1 MPPRRQTAANAGGSK
16 ATQAATTAS
25 ASDQRKRKAPAPAP
39 DTQQSGAATDSHDSA
54 YPQEEQRKRQKPSAQ
69 RSTTAQQERTTLQ
82 NATTQAEQSE
92 VEDAQID
99 DDGGDGPSERNGLD
113 RSKPPIANV
122 EEAFRDLVEN
132 VANQPL
138 NDLAAAGGFKIRVA
152 TMCSGTDSPIFALE
166 LIKSAYAGIN
176 PTQRL
181 LEIKHAFS
189 VEYIPWKAAFIRRN
203 TDTIVFGDVRDFG
216 SQADTVLTAL
226 GSMEKIP
233 SDIDVLI
240 AGTPCVD
247 FSALNSNK
255 VKDFS
260 SKVGDHLKKLFQGFD
275 KQKPKQQDAHLI
287 AGVKEFMEGECMETL
302 KDQGQSSGAFFAMLS
317 YARLRRPKCIL
328 LENVHSAPWEQMVRV
343 WFPSIDYAAQFV
355 RLDTKNYYIP
365 QTRCRGYLLAVD
377 ARLFHSKKNIAE
389 EIVSNWTTDIKN
401 FQRRASTPIDRWLLP
416 STDPLADLARQDE
429 EARFLDRKRRD
440 NVPWIQSRRR
450 HIRVRRQETLGENR
464 TLTNWTEDGGSRPY
478 DRMDKILMHGQPPR
492 VLDCIEVYY
501 LRGVKNGVYRKAK
514 QDFDPTFCY
523 DILFKTRVIDL
534 SQNVDRNAG
543 NAPFGLIGCVTP
555 DGIPFL
561 TDQGR
566 VLSGFETLQLQG
578 LPIQRINFSTEDQDQ
593 LRDLA
598 GNAITTTVVGT
609 SLVALFT
616 SAYIVGE
623 KNGARLFPS
632 ASRAISKPIAS
643 EETPY
648 TSDSALIDEELDFT
662 QKTANCL
669 HGSSVVFTL
678 VKNFRRYCFCNGVA
692 KYSTRQFRQCKHCGT
707 IRCVWCSGN
716 PPHAFTNIDGPE
728 EPKLPGGAPMEVMSL
743 LPSIIQ
749 HIIDVP
755 NPSKSQTAVSRI
767 LSEVQESL
775 HRATFYYE
783 QLDVTE
789 VITVCYAAGESF
801 ELRATL
807 SEEGIT
813 WYLYLVPSSTLGQK
827 VLTDVLKK
835 GRNDVFFL
843 EQPFA
848 RAVVSPDAQALVPA
862 NDSWEFWTF
871 AYEKISLVAR
881 KESVPNANEQSAD
894 VCLALSLPASK
905 GISDYPQDLQRI
917 LSSILVTYKYTP
929 TCDTAE
935 KSLFRYEDS
944 LYLFKDPTKTGIP
957 SHDRYVIAR
966 NCRLLGAK
974 EHREV
979 LVKFSPRHQFTWLSN
994 DESHEVSATVG
1005 GWWVAAKDVN
1015 FDTTQEEMMLDH
1027 VRHPDGDSDRVH
1039 DQLWIPRTSLIKKD
1053 AADHKAHLL
1062 SRFLFTLP
1070 KHYTPER
1077 LLAMIGDGAS
1087 PRTWSTVS
1095 AANQPSLCRVLA
1107 PFNVKLA
1114 GKLEKI
1120 KFELVDDGRCHDCS
1134 PQKPAVS
1141 WLTQNGQVVAYEP
1154 PNEMKTFE
1162 KSLAQRRPPFEV
1174 QVRVTPEK
1182 VEVRY
1187 LFYPDVLP
1195 HRASTH
1201 LPDVGAAFNIG
1212 TEAIVTKL
1220 RAKVKV
1226 RVVANIKQEYRPF
1239 RESILQLESSASA
1252 RSDYLDPKGTN
1263 LGSLEQPPGF
1273 KGNLSPFQVQSLRD
1287 WLDRE
1292 YRPKAF
1298 KEEETEESLQ
1308 PHLNVRLIGR
1318 AKRNIPWRGGV
1329 VADDVGYGK
1338 TVVSLALMQMQ
1349 EQFDCGPSVAQ
1360 RTAKT
1365 TSCIHLKATLVIAPE
1380 HLVDQWRTEAEK
1392 FRPMH
1397 SNTGDIVT
1405 IRSVTGLANKTS
1417 AVIQAAKLII
1427 VSDKTFTRDYFVRLS
1442 KYAGRGQ
1449 PPESKNSHTAN
1460 RRFQEWY
1467 GDCLAQLN
1475 PHLASFL
1482 AAQSLKGKKRKEAL
1496 ARLARGIE
1504 RQTERFKEAKTKLQ
1518 EQVNDVTQLR
1528 LQWSKK
1534 AKASTA
1540 NDQDEIEL
1548 DFEKML
1554 YDDACLLEYFSFAR
1568 VVYDEF
1574 SYNNYPAALFV
1585 SKARAWS
1592 KWVLSATPPT
1602 RNLATVC
1609 KIADLLGVHI
1619 ARPIQQRMGLPQIT
1633 AGPPLSAQTSAE
1645 QVLSYGKLQSDEYVF
1660 ERHDQGHK
1668 FLKHFASSNP
1678 VDKRYFGSV
1687 DVEEFVVVNRLTIP
1701 ETILYLYAQHVL
1713 QNVNLDAD
1721 MLSADSRV
1729 FLPMIRE
1736 RQGTTGYG
1744 LSSYYLSLA
1753 ASCWSNGNDGQ
1764 LSELASQQNEFLQRA
1779 TSNLRKFFDKAVWL
1793 SHRIVN
1799 FETEKNPRS
1808 YEVVEDL
1815 HAFVEDLCDGRSS
1828 RFEGYDGY
1836 KIVFAAIF
1844 PQFTSGEEVKAKIQ
1858 ELKSSEDKVH
1868 GLNST
1873 GESSERNQEM
1883 IENIAGLHLLR
1894 GSDWVDFYHVHDKE
1908 IKAMDMKEV
1917 GILLKDLGETIPPEL
1932 EEAKQCLKESIRARV
1947 KDSPDGDKPKTCSK
1961 TAEYWSRTKPQLHA
1975 LCESRGIKFTSAEKK
1990 GILVHRLSEDDEG
2003 ILSAE
2008 EYVDGKFVEMR
2019 KQDYPVLG
2027 QKVRKRGGLFTLSH
2041 DELIST
2047 TNGLDSAIHHTIQM
2061 MRQKKIIDTLMNH
2074 EGGLDVSCRTCGAK
2088 SALHLVCECG
2098 HLLCTE
2104 HLQGHIRCG
2113 DSAEKEPHTP
2123 QRSQCPAL
2131 LRNRTVALSKLSG
2144 AKRQLFFD
2152 NEESRSHHGAA
2163 SGSSSSILEDGKG
2176 ISSKSAMIINAINL
2190 TPKDDGVLLF
2200 VQYPEHHDE
2209 LKAALRANRIN
2220 FATNPADVLKN
2231 GSSKKTPQAF
2241 DGAANQGAPAENA
2254 PKAKTSSAATKA
2266 KASGATSSTKAS
2278 GGTSE
2283 SQRLKAQI
2291 SRRHTRAA
2299 SKRVVTDATEGETT
2313 EEESPDGETPDG
2325 ETPDGK
2331 TRDGETPDGEI
2342 PVHTK
2347 CKVLLLMLES
2357 SESAGTNLQCF
2368 ANHVMFASP
2377 LAKDLQESY
2386 DGIMKQARGRCIRY
2400 GQKKAVKVYHFVT
2413 ENTIEVDIL
2422 ELRRKQHILVAPGM
2436 ALGRFEKRSEFEDNS
2451 LTASY
2456 FNQDTSARSQTR
2468 DACGDATMEEASNA
2482 KHAALAQPYEER
2494 VNSHMSPR
2502 DVWKAMNERN
2512 WLTTVGLER

>member
-1 MPPRRQTAANAGGSK
+1 MPPRRQAAASANGSK
-16 ATQAATTAS
+16 ATQTATTAS
-25 ASDQRKRKAPAPAP
+25 ASVQRKRKAPAPAP
-39 DTQQSGAATDSHDSA
+39 EPQESGVAADSHDSA
-54 YPQEEQRKRQKPSAQ
+54 DLQEEQRKRQKPFA
-69 RSTTAQQERTTLQ
+69 RKGLTAQQKHTILQ
-82 NATTQAEQSE
+82 NGTTQAESSE
-92 VEDAQID
+92 AEDAEID
-99 DDGGDGPSERNGLD
+99 DENGDGPSDRNGLD
-113 RSKPPIANV
+113 RSKPPIASV

-138 NDLAAAGGFKIRVA
+138 NDLAAAGGFKVRVA

-166 LIKSAYAGIN
+166 LIKSAYGGIN
-176 PTQRL
+176 PAQHF
-181 LEIKHAFS
+181 LEIRHAFS
-189 VEYIPWKAAFIRRN
+189 VEYVPWKAAFIRRN

-216 SQADTVLTAL
+216 GQADTLLTAL

-247 FSALNSNK
+247 FSSLNSNK
-255 VKDFS
+255 VKDFTT
-260 SKVGDHLKKLFQGFD
+260 KVGDRLKKLFQRFD
-275 KQKPKQQDAHLI
+275 KQKDKAEDAPII
-287 AGVKEFMEGECMETL
+287 AGVKKFMEGECMETL

-343 WFPSIDYAAQFV
+343 WFPSIDYAAHFV

-365 QTRCRGYLLAVD
+365 QTRSRGYLLAVD
-377 ARLFHSKKNIAE
+377 ACLFNSKKNIAE
-389 EIVSNWTTDIKN
+389 DIVNKWATDIKN

-429 EARFLDRKRRD
+429 EASFLDRKRRD

-450 HIRVRRQETLGENR
+450 HIRVRRQEMLGEDR
-464 TLTNWTEDGGSRPY
+464 ALTNWTEDGGSRPY

-492 VLDCIEVYY
+492 VLDAIEVYY
-501 LRGVKNGVYRKAK
+501 LRGVKNGLHRKAK
-514 QDFDPTFCY
+514 QDFDPASRF

-534 SQNVDRNAG
+534 SQNVDRNSG
-543 NAPFGLIGCVTP
+543 GAPFGLIGCVTP

-598 GNAITTTVVGT
+598 GNAITTTVVG
-609 SLVALFT
+609 SALVALFT
-616 SAYIVGE
+616 SAHSVGE
-623 KNGARLFPS
+623 KNNARLFPS
-632 ASRAISKPIAS
+632 ASRAISKPIAP
-643 EETPY
+643 EETSY
-648 TSDSALIDEELDFT
+648 LSDFALDGESGFT
-662 QKTANCL
+662 QKTAKCL
-669 HGSSVVFTL
+669 GDSSVILKL

-728 EPKLPGGAPMEVMSL
+728 EPKLPGGAPVEVMSL
-743 LPSIIQ
+743 LPSIIK

-755 NPSKSQTAVSRI
+755 NPPKSQTAVSGI
-767 LSEVQESL
+767 LTEVQERL
-775 HRATFYYE
+775 YRATFYYE

-789 VITVCYAAGESF
+789 VITVCYASAESF

-807 SEEGIT
+807 FEEGIT
-813 WYLYLVPSSTLGQK
+813 WHLYLIPSSTLGQK

-835 GRNDVFFL
+835 GRNDAFFL

-848 RAVVSPDAQALVPA
+848 RAVVSPGAQVLVPA
-862 NDSWEFWTF
+862 DDSWEFWTF

-881 KESVPNANEQSAD
+881 KESLPDANEQSAD
-894 VCLALSLPASK
+894 VRLALSLPASK
-905 GISDYPQDLQRI
+905 KISDYPQHLQRI

-957 SHDRYVIAR
+957 NHDRYVIAR

-979 LVKFSPRHQFTWLSN
+979 LMKFSPRHQFTWLGN
-994 DESHEVSATVG
+994 DENHEVSATVD
-1005 GWWVAAKDVN
+1005 GWWVATKDAN
-1015 FDTTQEEMMLDH
+1015 FDTTQEEMVLDN
-1027 VRHPDGDSDRVH
+1027 VRHPDGDTDDIH
-1039 DQLWIPRTSLIKKD
+1039 DQLWMSCESLIKKD

-1062 SRFLFTLP
+1062 SHFQFTLP
-1070 KHYTPER
+1070 NHYTPER
-1077 LLAMIGDGAS
+1077 LLALIGDCTS
-1087 PRTWSTVS
+1087 PGTWSTVS
-1095 AANQPSLCRVLA
+1095 AANQPSLYRVLA

-1114 GKLEKI
+1114 GKLKRI
-1120 KFELVDDGRCHDCS
+1120 KFELVDNGRCHDCS
-1134 PQKPAVS
+1134 PKKPAVS

-1162 KSLAQRRPPFEV
+1162 KSLAQRRNPFEV
-1174 QVRVTPEK
+1174 QAQITPEN
-1182 VEVRY
+1182 VQVRY
-1187 LFYPDVLP
+1187 LFYPDVLA
-1195 HRASTH
+1195 HRASTY
-1201 LPDVGAAFNIG
+1201 LPVVGAAFNID
-1212 TEAIVTKL
+1212 TNAVAVNL

-1226 RVVANIKQEYRPF
+1226 RVVANIKQEYKPF
-1239 RESILQLESSASA
+1239 RKSILQLESSELAG
-1252 RSDYLDPKGTN
+1252 SDYLDPKGTN

-1292 YRPKAF
+1292 YKPKAF
-1298 KEEETEESLQ
+1298 KEKETEESLQ
-1308 PHLNVRLIGR
+1308 PHLNVRLVGR

-1365 TSCIHLKATLVIAPE
+1365 ASCIHLKATLVIAPD
-1380 HLVDQWRTEAEK
+1380 HLVNQWKTEAQK

-1397 SNTGDIVT
+1397 SDTGDIVT
-1405 IRSVTGLANKTS
+1405 IRNVTGLANKTS
-1417 AVIQAAKLII
+1417 AEIQAAKLII
-1427 VSDKTFTRDYFVRLS
+1427 VGDKTFTRDYFVRLS

-1467 GDCLAQLN
+1467 EDCLGQLN
-1475 PHLASFL
+1475 PHLARFL
-1482 AAQSLKGKKRKEAL
+1482 AAQSQRGKKREEAL
-1496 ARLARGIE
+1496 TRLARGIE
-1504 RQTERFKEAKTKLQ
+1504 RQTELFKETKRKLQ
-1518 EQVNDVTQLR
+1518 AQLDDVTQLR

-1534 AKASTA
+1534 TKAATA
-1540 NDQDEIEL
+1540 NDQDKINL
-1548 DFEKML
+1548 NSKSML

-1574 SYNNYPAALFV
+1574 SYDNYPAALFV

-1609 KIADLLGVHI
+1609 KIANLLGVHI
-1619 ARPIQQRMGLPQIT
+1619 ARPIEQRMGLPQIT
-1633 AGPPLSAQTSAE
+1633 TGPPLSAQTSAE
-1645 QVLSYGKLQSDEYVF
+1645 QILSYGKLQSDEYVL
-1660 ERHDQGHK
+1660 ERHDQCHK

-1678 VDKRYFGSV
+1678 VDNRYFGSV
-1687 DVEEFVVVNRLTIP
+1687 DVEEFVVVNGLTIP

-1729 FLPMIRE
+1729 FLPAIRE
-1736 RQGTTGYG
+1736 RQGMTGNG

-1753 ASCWSNGNDGQ
+1753 ASCWSKGNNGD

-1793 SHRIVN
+1793 SRRIVN
-1799 FETEKNPRS
+1799 FGTEKNPRS
-1808 YEVVEDL
+1808 NEVVEDFY
-1815 HAFVEDLCDGRSS
+1815 AFVEDLCDRRSS

-1836 KIVFAAIF
+1836 ETVFAAIF
-1844 PQFTSGEEVKAKIQ
+1844 PEFRSIEEVKAKIQ
-1858 ELKSSEDKVH
+1858 ELISSKAKVQELNSSGKSSEQ
-1868 GLNST
+1868 
-1873 GESSERNQEM
+1873 NQE
-1883 IENIAGLHLLR
+1883 IVENIAGLHLLK
-1894 GSDWVDFYHVHDKE
+1894 GSDWVDFYLLDDEKIE
-1908 IKAMDMKEV
+1908 TMGIEEV
-1917 GILLKDLGETIPPEL
+1917 GMLLEDLDETVPSEL
-1932 EEAKQCLKESIRARV
+1932 EEAKQCLKESIRVRKENPA
-1947 KDSPDGDKPKTCSK
+1947 DGDKPKPPSK
-1961 TAEYWSRTKPQLHA
+1961 MAEYLSMTKPRLIA
-1975 LCESRGIKFTSAEKK
+1975 LCESRGIKFTSSEKK
-1990 GILVHRLSEDDEG
+1990 DILQHRLTEDDEG
-2003 ILSAE
+2003 ILKAE

-2019 KQDYPVLG
+2019 KQNYPVLG
-2027 QKVRKRGGLFTLSH
+2027 QKIRKRGGLFTLSH

-2061 MRQKKIIDTLMNH
+2061 MRQKKVIETLMNH
-2074 EGGLDVSCRTCGAK
+2074 EGSLDVSCRTCGAT
-2088 SALHLVCECG
+2088 SELHLVCECG
-2098 HLLCTE
+2098 HLLCAE
-2104 HLQGHIRCG
+2104 HVQGHIRCG
-2113 DSAEKEPHTP
+2113 DSAAKEPHTP

-2131 LRNRTVALSKLSG
+2131 LRNRTVALSKLTG

-2152 NEESRSHHGAA
+2152 GEESQSHHRAA
-2163 SGSSSSILEDGKG
+2163 SGPSSSIPAGGKG

-2190 TPKDDGVLLF
+2190 TPEDDGVLLF
-2200 VQYPEHHDE
+2200 VQYPEHRDE
-2209 LKAALRANRIN
+2209 LRAALKASHIN
-2220 FATNPADVLKN
+2220 FTTNPADVLKDE
-2231 GSSKKTPQAF
+2231 SPKKTPEAS
-2241 DGAANQGAPAENA
+2241 DGTANQGAPEENA
-2254 PKAKTSSAATKA
+2254 PKAKAPSAAAKVKASRATSRA
-2266 KASGATSSTKAS
+2266 KASGGISTSQS
-2278 GGTSE
+2278 
-2283 SQRLKAQI
+2283 LKAKI
-2291 SRRHTRAA
+2291 SRRRTRAA
-2299 SKRVVTDATEGETT
+2299 SKRVVEDDAVEDEIT
-2313 EEESPDGETPDG
+2313 EEDSPDGEVA
-2325 ETPDGK
+2325 
-2331 TRDGETPDGEI
+2331 DGEI
-2342 PVHTK
+2342 PVRTK
-2347 CKVLLLMLES
+2347 FKVLLLMVES

-2377 LAKDLQESY
+2377 LGKDLQESY
-2386 DGIMKQARGRCIRY
+2386 DGIMKQAKGRCIRY

-2456 FNQDTSARSQTR
+2456 FNQDTSTNGQTH
-2468 DACGDATMEEASNA
+2468 DACGDTTMEEASNGE
-2482 KHAALAQPYEER
+2482 HAALARPKEER

>member
-1 MPPRRQTAANAGGSK
+1 MPPRRQAAANANGSK

-25 ASDQRKRKAPAPAP
+25 ASVQRKRKAPAPAP
-39 DTQQSGAATDSHDSA
+39 EPQQPGVAADSHDTA
-54 YPQEEQRKRQKPSAQ
+54 DPQEEQRKRQKPSARQ
-69 RSTTAQQERTTLQ
+69 GPSAQQKRTSLQ
-82 NATTQAEQSE
+82 NGTTQAESAE
-92 VEDAQID
+92 AEDAEID
-99 DDGGDGPSERNGLD
+99 DESADGPSERNGLD
-113 RSKPPIANV
+113 RSKPPIASV

-132 VANQPL
+132 VANKPL

-152 TMCSGTDSPIFALE
+152 TMCSGTDSPVFALE

-176 PTQRL
+176 PTQRF
-181 LEIKHAFS
+181 LEIQHAFS

-203 TDTIVFGDVRDFG
+203 TDTVVFGDVRDFG
-216 SQADTVLTAL
+216 GQADTVLTAL

-247 FSALNSNK
+247 FSSLNNSGE
-255 VKDFS
+255 KDFS
-260 SKVGDHLKKLFQGFD
+260 SKIGDRLKKLFQRFD
-275 KQKPKQQDAHLI
+275 KNKRKEQDTALI
-287 AGVKEFMEGECMETL
+287 AAVKEFMEGECVETL

-328 LENVHSAPWEQMVRV
+328 LENVHSAPWEHMVRI
-343 WFPSIDYAAQFV
+343 WFPSIDYAAHFV

-365 QTRCRGYLLAVD
+365 QTRNRGYLLAVD
-377 ARLFHSKKNIAE
+377 ARLFNSKKNIAE
-389 EIVSNWTTDIKN
+389 DIVNSWATDVKN

-450 HIRVRRQETLGENR
+450 HIRVRRQEMLGEDR

-492 VLDCIEVYY
+492 VLDCIELYY
-501 LRGVKNGVYRKAK
+501 LRGVKNGLHRKAK
-514 QDFDPTFCY
+514 QDFDPASRF

-534 SQNVDRNAG
+534 SQNVDRNSG
-543 NAPFGLIGCVTP
+543 GAPFGLIGCVTP

-598 GNAITTTVVGT
+598 GNAMTTTVVGAA
-609 SLVALFT
+609 LVALFT
-616 SAYIVGE
+616 SAHSVGE
-623 KNGARLFPS
+623 KNNARLFSS
-632 ASRAISKPIAS
+632 ASRAISKPIAPKEAS
-643 EETPY
+643 YVSDFVLFEEF
-648 TSDSALIDEELDFT
+648 DFT
-662 QKTANCL
+662 QKTAKCL
-669 HGSSVVFTL
+669 GDSSEIFKL
-678 VKNFRRYCFCNGVA
+678 VKDFRRYCFCNGVA
-692 KYSTRQFRQCKHCGT
+692 KYSTKQFRQCKHCGT

-716 PPHAFTNIDGPE
+716 PTHAFTNIDGPE

-743 LPSIIQ
+743 LPSIIK

-755 NPSKSQTAVSRI
+755 NPSKSQTAVSGI

-775 HRATFYYE
+775 HRATFYYQ

-789 VITVCYAAGESF
+789 VITVCYAAADLF

-813 WYLYLVPSSTLGQK
+813 WHLYLIPSSILGQK

-835 GRNDVFFL
+835 GPNDAFFL

-848 RAVVSPDAQALVPA
+848 RAVVSPDAQVLVPA

-894 VCLALSLPASK
+894 VRLALSLPASK
-905 GISDYPQDLQRI
+905 KISDYPQHLQRI
-917 LSSILVTYKYTP
+917 LSSILVAYGYTP

-957 SHDRYVIAR
+957 NHDRYVIAR

-994 DESHEVSATVG
+994 DENHEVSATVD
-1005 GWWVAAKDVN
+1005 GWWVAAKDAN

-1027 VRHPDGDSDRVH
+1027 VRHPDGNSDGNSDDIH
-1039 DQLWIPRTSLIKKD
+1039 DQLWMPCTSLIKKD
-1053 AADHKAHLL
+1053 AADHKAHVL
-1062 SRFLFTLP
+1062 SHFLFTLP
-1070 KHYTPER
+1070 NHYTPER
-1077 LLAMIGDGAS
+1077 LLALMGDGAS
-1087 PRTWSTVS
+1087 PGTWSTVS
-1095 AANQPSLCRVLA
+1095 AANQPSLYRVLA

-1114 GKLEKI
+1114 GKLKGI

-1174 QVRVTPEK
+1174 QVQITPEN

-1195 HRASTH
+1195 HRASAH
-1201 LPDVGAAFNIG
+1201 LPDVGAAFNID
-1212 TEAIVTKL
+1212 TDAIAVNL

-1239 RESILQLESSASA
+1239 RKSILQLESSESA

-1263 LGSLEQPPGF
+1263 LGSLKQPPGF
-1273 KGNLSPFQVQSLRD
+1273 KGNLSPLQMQSLRD

-1292 YRPKAF
+1292 YKPKAF
-1298 KEEETEESLQ
+1298 KEKETEESLQ
-1308 PHLNVRLIGR
+1308 PHLNVRLVGR

-1349 EQFDCGPSVAQ
+1349 DQFDCGPSVAQ

-1365 TSCIHLKATLVIAPE
+1365 TSCIHLKATLVIAPD
-1380 HLVDQWRTEAEK
+1380 HLVNQWKTEAQK
-1392 FRPMH
+1392 FRPMR
-1397 SNTGDIVT
+1397 SDTGDIVT
-1405 IRSVTGLANKTS
+1405 IRSVTDLANKTS

-1442 KYAGRGQ
+1442 RYASRGQ
-1449 PPESKNSHTAN
+1449 PPEPKKTHTAN

-1467 GDCLAQLN
+1467 EDCLAQLN
-1475 PHLASFL
+1475 PYLASFL
-1482 AAQSLKGKKRKEAL
+1482 AAQSQKGKRRDKSL
-1496 ARLARGIE
+1496 ARLARRIE

-1518 EQVNDVTQLR
+1518 EQLDDVTQLR

-1534 AKASTA
+1534 TKAATA
-1540 NDQDEIEL
+1540 NDQDKIKL
-1548 DFEKML
+1548 DSEKML

-1574 SYNNYPAALFV
+1574 SYDNYPAALFV

-1602 RNLATVC
+1602 RDLATVC

-1619 ARPIQQRMGLPQIT
+1619 ARPIEQRMGLPQIT
-1633 AGPPLSAQTSAE
+1633 TGPPLSAQTSAE
-1645 QVLSYGKLQSDEYVF
+1645 RILSYGKLQSDEYVF
-1660 ERHDQGHK
+1660 ERHDQGHE

-1678 VDKRYFGSV
+1678 VDRRYFGSV
-1687 DVEEFVVVNRLTIP
+1687 DIEEFVVVNRLTIP
-1701 ETILYLYAQHVL
+1701 ETTLYLYAQHVL

-1721 MLSADSRV
+1721 MLSADSRGL
-1729 FLPMIRE
+1729 LPTIRE
-1736 RQGTTGYG
+1736 RQGITGNG

-1753 ASCWSNGNDGQ
+1753 ASCLSKGNNGD
-1764 LSELASQQNEFLQRA
+1764 LSKLASQQNEFLQQA

-1793 SHRIVN
+1793 SRRVVN
-1799 FETEKNPRS
+1799 FGIERNPRS
-1808 YEVVEDL
+1808 NEVVEDFY
-1815 HAFVEDLCDGRSS
+1815 AFVEDLCDGRSS

-1844 PQFTSGEEVKAKIQ
+1844 PRFTSIEEVKAKMQ
-1858 ELKSSEDKVH
+1858 ELKSSEAKVQE
-1868 GLNST
+1868 LNSS
-1873 GESSERNQEM
+1873 GKSSEQNREM
-1883 IENIAGLHLLR
+1883 VENIAGLHLLR
-1894 GSDWVDFYHVHDKE
+1894 GSEWVDFYKLDDKE
-1908 IKAMDMKEV
+1908 IETMGMEEIAM
-1917 GILLKDLGETIPPEL
+1917 LLKDLDETVPSEL
-1932 EEAKQCLKESIRARV
+1932 EEAKQCLKESIRIR
-1947 KDSPDGDKPKTCSK
+1947 KEDSADGDKPKTPSK
-1961 TAEYWSRTKPQLHA
+1961 MAEYLSMTKPQLHA
-1975 LCESRGIKFTSAEKK
+1975 LCESRGIKFTSSEKK
-1990 GILVHRLSEDDEG
+1990 HILQCRLNEDDEG
-2003 ILSAE
+2003 VLKPE

-2019 KQDYPVLG
+2019 KQNYPVLG
-2027 QKVRKRGGLFTLSH
+2027 RKIRKRGGLFTLSH
-2041 DELIST
+2041 DELINT

-2061 MRQKKIIDTLMNH
+2061 MRQKKIIETLMNH

-2088 SALHLVCECG
+2088 SELHLVCECG
-2098 HLLCTE
+2098 HLLCAE

-2131 LRNRTVALSKLSG
+2131 LRNRTVTLSKLTG

-2152 NEESRSHHGAA
+2152 DEESRSHHRAA
-2163 SGSSSSILEDGKG
+2163 SGPSSSILEGGKG

-2190 TPKDDGVLLF
+2190 TPEEDGVLLF

-2209 LKAALRANRIN
+2209 LKAALKANRID
-2220 FATNPADVLKN
+2220 FTTDPADVLKN
-2231 GSSKKTPQAF
+2231 ESSKKTPEASK
-2241 DGAANQGAPAENA
+2241 GAANLGAPEENA
-2254 PKAKTSSAATKA
+2254 PKAKASRATSSA
-2266 KASGATSSTKAS
+2266 KAS
-2278 GGTSE
+2278 GGTSKL
-2283 SQRLKAQI
+2283 QGLKAQI

-2299 SKRVVTDATEGETT
+2299 SKRVVTDDTEDEIT
-2313 EEESPDGETPDG
+2313 EEESPDGEIPDG
-2325 ETPDGK
+2325 ESPDGQSL
-2331 TRDGETPDGEI
+2331 DGEIPDGEI
-2342 PVHTK
+2342 PVRTNF
-2347 CKVLLLMLES
+2347 KVLLLMVES

-2456 FNQDTSARSQTR
+2456 FNQDTSAKSQTR
-2468 DACGDATMEEASNA
+2468 DACGDTTMEEALNG
-2482 KHAALAQPYEER
+2482 KHAALARPNEER

>member
-1 MPPRRQTAANAGGSK
+1 MPPRRRATATANGSQATQQATAASTRGR
-16 ATQAATTAS
+16 
-25 ASDQRKRKAPAPAP
+25 RKRKAPAPAP
-39 DTQQSGAATDSHDSA
+39 DPQQSGVAADSHDSA
-54 YPQEEQRKRQKPSAQ
+54 DPQEEQRKRQKLSAQ
-69 RSTTAQQERTTLQ
+69 KKPTAQQKHRSLQ
-82 NATTQAEQSE
+82 KRTTQAQPSE
-92 VEDAQID
+92 AEGQID
-99 DDGGDGPSERNGLD
+99 DESGDGQSEGNGLD
-113 RSKPPIANV
+113 RTKPPIVNV
-122 EEAFRDLVEN
+122 EEAFRDIVEN

-138 NDLAAAGGFKIRVA
+138 NDLVAAGGFKIRVA

-176 PTQRL
+176 PTQTL

-216 SQADTVLTAL
+216 GQADTVLTAL

-247 FSALNSNK
+247 FSTLNSSK
-255 VKDFS
+255 EKDFS
-260 SKVGDHLKKLFQGFD
+260 SKVGDRLKKLFQRFD
-275 KQKPKQQDAHLI
+275 KHRSKDEDAPLI
-287 AGVKEFMEGECMETL
+287 AAVKEFMDGECMETL

-377 ARLFHSKKNIAE
+377 ASLFNSKKNIAE
-389 EIVSNWTTDIKN
+389 DIVGKWATDIKT

-429 EARFLDRKRRD
+429 EARFLDRKRRE

-450 HIRVRRQETLGENR
+450 HIRVRRQETLGEDR
-464 TLTNWTEDGGSRPY
+464 ILTNWTEDGGSRPY
-478 DRMDKILMHGQPPR
+478 DRMDRILMHGQPPR
-492 VLDCIEVYY
+492 VLDSIEIYY
-501 LRGVKNGVYRKAK
+501 LRGVKNGLHRKAK
-514 QDFDPTFCY
+514 QDFDPASRF

-534 SQNVDRNAG
+534 SQNVDRG
-543 NAPFGLIGCVTP
+543 SGGAPFGLIGCVTP

-566 VLSGFETLQLQG
+566 VLSGFEALQLQG
-578 LPIQRINFSTEDQDQ
+578 LPIQRISFSTEDQEQ

-609 SLVALFT
+609 ALVALFT
-616 SAYIVGE
+616 SAHSVGE
-623 KNGARLFPS
+623 KNDCQDA
-632 ASRAISKPIAS
+632 
-643 EETPY
+643 
-648 TSDSALIDEELDFT
+648 
-662 QKTANCL
+662 
-669 HGSSVVFTL
+669 V
-678 VKNFRRYCFCNGVA
+678 
-692 KYSTRQFRQCKHCGT
+692 
-707 IRCVWCSGN
+707 
-716 PPHAFTNIDGPE
+716 
-728 EPKLPGGAPMEVMSL
+728 PG
-743 LPSIIQ
+743 
-749 HIIDVP
+749 
-755 NPSKSQTAVSRI
+755 I
-767 LSEVQESL
+767 LSEIQESL
-775 HRATFYYE
+775 HRAIFYYE

-789 VITVCYAAGESF
+789 VITVCYAAAESF

-807 SEEGIT
+807 FEEGIT
-813 WYLYLVPSSTLGQK
+813 WHLYLIPSSTLGQK

-835 GRNDVFFL
+835 RREDTFFL

-848 RAVVSPDAQALVPA
+848 RAVVSPDAQVLVPA

-881 KESVPNANEQSAD
+881 KESVPNANRQSAD
-894 VCLALSLPASK
+894 VRLALSLPASK
-905 GISDYPQDLQRI
+905 KISDYPQHLQSI
-917 LSSILVTYKYTP
+917 LSSILVTYEYTP

-957 SHDRYVIAR
+957 KHDRYVIAR
-966 NCRLLGAK
+966 NCRLLGVK

-994 DESHEVSATVG
+994 DENHEVSATVD
-1005 GWWVAAKDVN
+1005 GWWAAAKNAN

-1027 VRHPDGDSDRVH
+1027 VRHPNGISDGIH
-1039 DQLWIPRTSLIKKD
+1039 DQLWMPCASLIKKD
-1053 AADHKAHLL
+1053 AANHNAHLL
-1062 SRFLFTLP
+1062 SHFLFTLP
-1070 KHYTPER
+1070 NHYTPER
-1077 LLAMIGDGAS
+1077 LLALIGDGAS
-1087 PRTWSTVS
+1087 LGTWSTVA
-1095 AANQPSLCRVLA
+1095 AANQPSLYRVLA

-1120 KFELVDDGRCHDCS
+1120 KFELVDNGRCHDCS

-1141 WLTQNGQVVAYEP
+1141 WLTQNGQAVAYEP
-1154 PNEMKTFE
+1154 PNEMKAFE
-1162 KSLAQRRPPFEV
+1162 KSLAQRRSPFEV
-1174 QVRVTPEK
+1174 QVQINPEN

-1195 HRASTH
+1195 HRASAH
-1201 LPDVGAAFNIG
+1201 LPDVGAAFNID
-1212 TEAIVTKL
+1212 TDAIDINL

-1226 RVVANIKQEYRPF
+1226 RVVTNIKQEYRPF
-1239 RESILQLESSASA
+1239 RESILQLESSESA
-1252 RSDYLDPKGTN
+1252 PSDYIDPKGTN
-1263 LGSLEQPPGF
+1263 LGSLKKPPGF
-1273 KGNLSPFQVQSLRD
+1273 KGNLSPLQVQSLRD

-1292 YRPKAF
+1292 YKPKAF
-1298 KEEETEESLQ
+1298 KEKETEESLQ
-1308 PHLNVRLIGR
+1308 PQLNVRLVGS
-1318 AKRNIPWRGGV
+1318 AKRSIPWRGGV

-1349 EQFDCGPSVAQ
+1349 EQFDRGPSVTQ
-1360 RTAKT
+1360 RTEKT
-1365 TSCIHLKATLVIAPE
+1365 TSCIHLKATLVIAPD
-1380 HLVDQWRTEAEK
+1380 HLVDQWKTEAQK

-1397 SNTGDIVT
+1397 SNSGDIVT
-1405 IRSVTGLANKTS
+1405 IRSVTGLANKTP
-1417 AVIQAAKLII
+1417 AILQAAKLII
-1427 VSDKTFTRDYFVRLS
+1427 ASDKTFTRDYFVRLS

-1449 PPESKNSHTAN
+1449 PPDSKNSHTAN

-1467 GDCLAQLN
+1467 EDCLAHLN

-1482 AAQSLKGKKRKEAL
+1482 AAQSRRRKTREKAL
-1496 ARLARGIE
+1496 DRLARRIE
-1504 RQTERFKEAKTKLQ
+1504 RQTKRFEEAKTKLQ
-1518 EQVNDVTQLR
+1518 EQLDDATQLR
-1528 LQWSKK
+1528 LQWSKITK
-1534 AKASTA
+1534 AAKA
-1540 NDQDEIEL
+1540 NNKDKIEL
-1548 DFEKML
+1548 NSKQML
-1554 YDDACLLEYFSFAR
+1554 YDDDCLLEYFSFAR

-1574 SYNNYPAALFV
+1574 SYDNYPAALFV

-1619 ARPIQQRMGLPQIT
+1619 ARPIEQRMGLPQIT
-1633 AGPPLSAQTSAE
+1633 TGPPLSAQTSAE
-1645 QVLSYGKLQSDEYVF
+1645 LVLSYGKLQSDEYVL
-1660 ERHDQGHK
+1660 ERHDRGHE

-1678 VDKRYFGSV
+1678 VDKRHFGSV

-1713 QNVNLDAD
+1713 QNVQLDAD
-1721 MLSADSRV
+1721 MLSADSRM
-1729 FLPMIRE
+1729 FLPTIRE
-1736 RQGTTGYG
+1736 RQGMTGYS
-1744 LSSYYLSLA
+1744 LTSYYLSLA
-1753 ASCWSNGNDGQ
+1753 ASCWSKGNDGD
-1764 LSELASQQNEFLQRA
+1764 LSSLASQQTEFLQRA

-1793 SHRIVN
+1793 SRRVMN
-1799 FETEKNPRS
+1799 FKTEKNPRS
-1808 YEVVEDL
+1808 NEVVEDL
-1815 HAFVEDLCDGRSS
+1815 YAFVEDLYDGRSS
-1828 RFEGYDGY
+1828 RFEGCDGY
-1836 KIVFAAIF
+1836 KIVVAAIF
-1844 PQFTSGEEVKAKIQ
+1844 PQFTSIEEAKAKVQ
-1858 ELKSSEDKVH
+1858 ELKSSAAKVQES
-1868 GLNST
+1868 NSS
-1873 GESSERNQEM
+1873 GESSENREM
-1883 IENIAGLHLLR
+1883 VENIAALHLLR
-1894 GSDWVDFYHVHDKE
+1894 GSDWVDFYRLDDEKIE
-1908 IKAMDMKEV
+1908 TMDMEEV
-1917 GILLKDLGETIPPEL
+1917 EMLLQDLGETAPSEL
-1932 EEAKQCLKESIRARV
+1932 EEAKQRLKTSIRVRE
-1947 KDSPDGDKPKTCSK
+1947 KEPSDGAKPKSCSK
-1961 TAEYWSRTKPQLHA
+1961 TAEYKSMKKPQLQA
-1975 LCESRGIKFTSAEKK
+1975 LCEGRGIRFTPAEKK
-1990 GILVHRLSEDDEG
+1990 DILLRRLSDDDEG
-2003 ILSAE
+2003 TLNFE

-2019 KQDYPVLG
+2019 MQNYPVLG
-2027 QKVRKRGGLFTLSH
+2027 QKIRKRGALFTLSH
-2041 DELIST
+2041 DELITT

-2061 MRQKKIIDTLMNH
+2061 MRQKKIIETLMNH
-2074 EGGLDVSCRTCGAK
+2074 EGSLDVSCRTCGDK
-2088 SALHLVCECG
+2088 SELHLVCECG
-2098 HLLCTE
+2098 HLLCAE
-2104 HLQGHIRCG
+2104 HVQGHIHCG
-2113 DSAEKEPHTP
+2113 DSAEKDGNNP

-2131 LRNRTVALSKLSG
+2131 LRNRTVALSKLTG

-2152 NEESRSHHGAA
+2152 DKESRSNQRAA
-2163 SGSSSSILEDGKG
+2163 SGSSSRILEGGKG

-2190 TPKDDGVLLF
+2190 TPEDDGVLLF
-2200 VQYPEHHDE
+2200 VQYPEHFDE
-2209 LKAALRANRIN
+2209 LKAALEANRIN
-2220 FATNPADVLKN
+2220 FATNPADVLKA
-2231 GSSKKTPQAF
+2231 KAPQA
-2241 DGAANQGAPAENA
+2241 
-2254 PKAKTSSAATKA
+2254 TSKPLD
-2266 KASGATSSTKAS
+2266 
-2278 GGTSE
+2278 
-2283 SQRLKAQI
+2283 LKAQI

-2299 SKRVVTDATEGETT
+2299 SKRVVADSEDEAT
-2313 EEESPDGETPDG
+2313 EEESL
-2325 ETPDGK
+2325 
-2331 TRDGETPDGEI
+2331 DGEI
-2342 PVHTK
+2342 PMNTK
-2347 CKVLLLMLES
+2347 FKVLLLMLES

-2456 FNQDTSARSQTR
+2456 FNQDTSAKSQTR
-2468 DACGDATMEEASNA
+2468 DTCGDTSMEDASNDQ
-2482 KHAALAQPYEER
+2482 HAALARPKEER

-2512 WLTTVGLER
+2512 WLTTVGLERLRDDGVMNKRDRK

>member
-1 MPPRRQTAANAGGSK
+1 MPPRRRAAATANASQ
-16 ATQAATTAS
+16 ATQAATAAS
-25 ASDQRKRKAPAPAP
+25 ARGQRKRKAPAPAP
-39 DTQQSGAATDSHDSA
+39 DPQQSGVAADSHDSA
-54 YPQEEQRKRQKPSAQ
+54 DPQEEQRKRQKPSA
-69 RSTTAQQERTTLQ
+69 RKKPTAQQKHTSLQ
-82 NATTQAEQSE
+82 KSTTQAQPSE
-92 VEDAQID
+92 AEGQID
-99 DDGGDGPSERNGLD
+99 DESGDGPSEGNGLD
-113 RSKPPIANV
+113 RTKPPIVNV

-138 NDLAAAGGFKIRVA
+138 NDLVTAGGFKIRVA

-176 PTQRL
+176 PTQPL

-216 SQADTVLTAL
+216 GQADTVLTAL

-247 FSALNSNK
+247 FSTLNSSK
-255 VKDFS
+255 EKDFS
-260 SKVGDHLKKLFQGFD
+260 SKIGDRLKKLFQRFD
-275 KQKPKQQDAHLI
+275 KHRGKDEDAPLI
-287 AGVKEFMEGECMETL
+287 AAVKEFMDGECMETL

-377 ARLFHSKKNIAE
+377 ATLFNSKKSIAE
-389 EIVSNWTTDIKN
+389 DIAGKWATDIKA

-429 EARFLDRKRRD
+429 EARFLDRKRRE

-450 HIRVRRQETLGENR
+450 HIRVRRQETLGEDR

-478 DRMDKILMHGQPPR
+478 DRMDRILMHGQPPR
-492 VLDCIEVYY
+492 VLDGIEIYY
-501 LRGVKNGVYRKAK
+501 LRGVKNGLHRKAK
-514 QDFDPTFCY
+514 QDFDPASRF

-534 SQNVDRNAG
+534 SQNVDRG
-543 NAPFGLIGCVTP
+543 SGGAPFGLIGCVTP

-566 VLSGFETLQLQG
+566 VLSGFEALQLQG
-578 LPIQRINFSTEDQDQ
+578 LPIQRINFSTEDQEQ

-609 SLVALFT
+609 ALVALFT
-616 SAYIVGE
+616 SAHSVGE
-623 KNGARLFPS
+623 KNDAHLFPS
-632 ASRAISKPIAS
+632 ASRPISKPIAS
-643 EETPY
+643 EETSY
-648 TSDSALIDEELDFT
+648 ISDDVFIEESDFT
-662 QKTANCL
+662 QKPAKCL
-669 HGSSVVFTL
+669 GDSSVIFRL

-692 KYSTRQFRQCKHCGT
+692 KYSTSQFRQCKHCGT

-716 PPHAFTNIDGPE
+716 PPHAFTNVDGPE

-743 LPSIIQ
+743 LPSIIK

-755 NPSKSQTAVSRI
+755 NPSKCQPAVPGI
-767 LSEVQESL
+767 LSDVQESL
-775 HRATFYYE
+775 HRAIFYYE

-789 VITVCYAAGESF
+789 VITVCYATAESF

-807 SEEGIT
+807 FEEGIT
-813 WYLYLVPSSTLGQK
+813 WHLYLIPSSTLGQK

-835 GRNDVFFL
+835 RKEDTFFL

-848 RAVVSPDAQALVPA
+848 RAVVSPDEQVLVPA

-881 KESVPNANEQSAD
+881 KESVPNANGQSAD
-894 VCLALSLPASK
+894 VRLALSLPASK
-905 GISDYPQDLQRI
+905 KISDYPQHLQSI
-917 LSSILVTYKYTP
+917 LSSILVTYEYTP

-957 SHDRYVIAR
+957 KHDRYVIAR

-994 DESHEVSATVG
+994 DENHEVSATVDG
-1005 GWWVAAKDVN
+1005 RWVAAKDAS
-1015 FDTTQEEMMLDH
+1015 FDTIGEEMMLDH
-1027 VRHPDGDSDRVH
+1027 VRHPDGVSDGIH
-1039 DQLWIPRTSLIKKD
+1039 DQLWMPCASLIKKD

-1062 SRFLFTLP
+1062 SHFLFTLP
-1070 KHYTPER
+1070 NHYTPER
-1077 LLAMIGDGAS
+1077 LLALIGDGAS
-1087 PRTWSTVS
+1087 PGTWSTVA
-1095 AANQPSLCRVLA
+1095 AANQPSLYRVLA

-1114 GKLEKI
+1114 GKLEKT
-1120 KFELVDDGRCHDCS
+1120 KFELVDNGRCHDCS

-1154 PNEMKTFE
+1154 PNKMKAFE
-1162 KSLAQRRPPFEV
+1162 KALAQRRPPFEV
-1174 QVRVTPEK
+1174 QMQITPEN

-1201 LPDVGAAFNIG
+1201 LPDVGAAFNIDRD
-1212 TEAIVTKL
+1212 AIDIKL
-1220 RAKVKV
+1220 SAKVKV

-1239 RESILQLESSASA
+1239 RESILQLESPASA
-1252 RSDYLDPKGTN
+1252 PSDYIDPKGTN
-1263 LGSLEQPPGF
+1263 LGSLKKPPGF
-1273 KGNLSPFQVQSLRD
+1273 KGNLSPLQVQSLRD
-1287 WLDRE
+1287 WLNRE

-1298 KEEETEESLQ
+1298 KEKETEESLQ
-1308 PHLNVRLIGR
+1308 PQLNVRLVGS
-1318 AKRNIPWRGGV
+1318 AKRSIPWRGGV

-1349 EQFDCGPSVAQ
+1349 EEFDRGPSVAQ
-1360 RTAKT
+1360 RTEKT
-1365 TSCIHLKATLVIAPE
+1365 TTCIHLKATLVIAPD
-1380 HLVDQWRTEAEK
+1380 HLVDQWKSEAQK

-1397 SNTGDIVT
+1397 SDWGDIVT
-1405 IRSVTGLANKTS
+1405 IRSATGLANKTP
-1417 AVIQAAKLII
+1417 AVLQAAKLII
-1427 VSDKTFTRDYFVRLS
+1427 ASDKTFTRDYFVRLAR
-1442 KYAGRGQ
+1442 YAGRGQ
-1449 PPESKNSHTAN
+1449 PPDSKNSPTAN

-1467 GDCLAQLN
+1467 EDCLAHLN

-1482 AAQSLKGKKRKEAL
+1482 AAQSRSGRTRDKAL
-1496 ARLARGIE
+1496 ARLARRIE
-1504 RQTERFKEAKTKLQ
+1504 RQTERFFEAKTKLQ
-1518 EQVNDVTQLR
+1518 EQLNDVTQLR

-1534 AKASTA
+1534 TKAATA
-1540 NDQDEIEL
+1540 DDQDKIKLNSQE
-1548 DFEKML
+1548 ML

-1574 SYNNYPAALFV
+1574 SYDNYPAALFV

-1619 ARPIQQRMGLPQIT
+1619 ARPIEQRMGLPQIT
-1633 AGPPLSAQTSAE
+1633 TGPPLSAQTSAE
-1645 QVLSYGKLQSDEYVF
+1645 LVLSYGKLQSDEYVL
-1660 ERHDQGHK
+1660 ERHDRGHA

-1678 VDKRYFGSV
+1678 VDKCHFGSV
-1687 DVEEFVVVNRLTIP
+1687 DVEEFIVVNRLTIP

-1713 QNVNLDAD
+1713 QNVQLDAD
-1721 MLSADSRV
+1721 MLSADSRM

-1736 RQGTTGYG
+1736 RQDVTGYS
-1744 LSSYYLSLA
+1744 LTSYYLSLA
-1753 ASCWSNGNDGQ
+1753 ASCWSKGNDGD
-1764 LSELASQQNEFLQRA
+1764 LSSLASQQTEFLQRA

-1793 SHRIVN
+1793 SRRVMN
-1799 FETEKNPRS
+1799 FRTEKNPRS
-1808 YEVVEDL
+1808 NEVVEDL
-1815 HAFVEDLCDGRSS
+1815 YAFVEDLYDGRSS

-1836 KIVFAAIF
+1836 KIVVAAIF
-1844 PQFTSGEEVKAKIQ
+1844 PQFTSIEEVKAGIK
-1858 ELKSSEDKVH
+1858 ELKSSAAKVQESNSSGEPSEQNLEIVED
-1868 GLNST
+1868 
-1873 GESSERNQEM
+1873 
-1883 IENIAGLHLLR
+1883 IAALHLLR
-1894 GSDWVDFYHVHDKE
+1894 GSDWVDFYRLDDQD
-1908 IKAMDMKEV
+1908 IDTMDMEEV
-1917 GILLKDLGETIPPEL
+1917 EMLLEDLGETAPSEL
-1932 EEAKQCLKESIRARV
+1932 EEAKQRLKVSIRARE
-1947 KDSPDGDKPKTCSK
+1947 KKSCDRAKPKTCSK
-1961 TAEYWSRTKPQLHA
+1961 TAEYQSMKKPQLQA
-1975 LCESRGIKFTSAEKK
+1975 LCEGRGIRFTPAEKK
-1990 GILVHRLSEDDEG
+1990 DILLGRLSDDDEG
-2003 ILSAE
+2003 TLRPE

-2019 KQDYPVLG
+2019 MQNYPVLG
-2027 QKVRKRGGLFTLSH
+2027 QKIRKRGALFTLSH
-2041 DELIST
+2041 DELITT

-2061 MRQKKIIDTLMNH
+2061 MRQKKTIENLMNH
-2074 EGGLDVSCRTCGAK
+2074 EGSLDISCRTCGDK
-2088 SALHLVCECG
+2088 SELHLVCECG
-2098 HLLCTE
+2098 HLLCAE
-2104 HLQGHIRCG
+2104 HIKGHIRCG
-2113 DSAEKEPHTP
+2113 DSAEKDGNNP

-2131 LRNRTVALSKLSG
+2131 LRNRTVALSKLTS

-2152 NEESRSHHGAA
+2152 DKVSRSNHGAA
-2163 SGSSSSILEDGKG
+2163 SGSSCRILEGGKG

-2190 TPKDDGVLLF
+2190 TPEGDGVLLF
-2200 VQYPEHHDE
+2200 VQYPEHFDE
-2209 LKAALRANRIN
+2209 LKAALEANRIR
-2220 FATNPADVLKN
+2220 FATNPADVLK
-2231 GSSKKTPQAF
+2231 
-2241 DGAANQGAPAENA
+2241 
-2254 PKAKTSSAATKA
+2254 TKA
-2266 KASGATSSTKAS
+2266 PRAASKPS
-2278 GGTSE
+2278 G
-2283 SQRLKAQI
+2283 LKAQI

-2299 SKRVVTDATEGETT
+2299 SKRVVADSEDEAT
-2313 EEESPDGETPDG
+2313 EEESPDGE
-2325 ETPDGK
+2325 
-2331 TRDGETPDGEI
+2331 I
-2342 PVHTK
+2342 PMNTK
-2347 CKVLLLMLES
+2347 FKVLLLMLES
-2357 SESAGTNLQCF
+2357 SESAGTNLQRF

-2386 DGIMKQARGRCIRY
+2386 DGIMKQAKGRCIRY

-2456 FNQDTSARSQTR
+2456 FNQDTSAKTQNR
-2468 DACGDATMEEASNA
+2468 DTCGDTSMEDASNDQ
-2482 KHAALAQPYEER
+2482 HAALARPNEER

>member
-1 MPPRRQTAANAGGSK
+1 MPPRRRAAANANGSK

-25 ASDQRKRKAPAPAP
+25 ASVQRKRKAPTPAP
-39 DTQQSGAATDSHDSA
+39 EPQQSRVAADSHHSA
-54 YPQEEQRKRQKPSAQ
+54 DPQEEQRKRQKPSARQ
-69 RSTTAQQERTTLQ
+69 GPTVQQNCTTLQ
-82 NATTQAEQSE
+82 NGTTQAESAESSE
-92 VEDAQID
+92 AEDAEID
-99 DDGGDGPSERNGLD
+99 EESGDGPIERNGLD
-113 RSKPPIANV
+113 RSKSPIASV

-132 VANQPL
+132 VANKPL

-152 TMCSGTDSPIFALE
+152 TMCSGTDSPVFALE

-176 PTQRL
+176 PTQRF
-181 LEIKHAFS
+181 LEIEHAFS

-216 SQADTVLTAL
+216 GQADTVLTAL

-247 FSALNSNK
+247 FSSLNNNA

-275 KQKPKQQDAHLI
+275 KHKNKGEDAPLI
-287 AGVKEFMEGECMETL
+287 AGVKKFMEGECMETL

-328 LENVHSAPWEQMVRV
+328 LENVHSAPWEHMARV
-343 WFPSIDYAAQFV
+343 WFPSIDYAAHFV

-365 QTRCRGYLLAVD
+365 QTRSRGYLLAVD
-377 ARLFHSKKNIAE
+377 GRLFNSKKNIAE
-389 EIVSNWTTDIKN
+389 DIVNNWATDVKN

-416 STDPLADLARQDE
+416 STDPLANLARQDE
-429 EARFLDRKRRD
+429 EARFLDRKRRE
-440 NVPWIQSRRR
+440 NVSWIQSRRR
-450 HIRVRRQETLGENR
+450 HIRVRRQEMLGEDR

-501 LRGVKNGVYRKAK
+501 LRGVKNGLHRKAK
-514 QDFDPTFCY
+514 QDFDPTSRF

-534 SQNVDRNAG
+534 SQNVDRNSG
-543 NAPFGLIGCVTP
+543 GAPFGLIGCVTP

-598 GNAITTTVVGT
+598 GNAMTTTVVGT
-609 SLVALFT
+609 ALVALFT
-616 SAYIVGE
+616 SAHSVGE
-623 KNGARLFPS
+623 KNNACLFPS
-632 ASRAISKPIAS
+632 ASRVISKPIAP
-643 EETPY
+643 EETSY
-648 TSDSALIDEELDFT
+648 LSDFVLDGEFDFT
-662 QKTANCL
+662 QKTAKCMGN
-669 HGSSVVFTL
+669 SSVIFKL
-678 VKNFRRYCFCNGVA
+678 VKSFRRYCFCNGVA

-716 PPHAFTNIDGPE
+716 PPHAFTNINGPE

-743 LPSIIQ
+743 LPSIIK

-755 NPSKSQTAVSRI
+755 SPSKSQTAVSGI

-775 HRATFYYE
+775 YRATFYYE

-789 VITVCYAAGESF
+789 VITVCYAAAESF
-801 ELRATL
+801 ELRATVF
-807 SEEGIT
+807 EEGIT
-813 WYLYLVPSSTLGQK
+813 WHLYLVPSSTLGQK

-835 GRNDVFFL
+835 GSNDTFFL

-848 RAVVSPDAQALVPA
+848 RAIVSPGAEVLVPA

-894 VCLALSLPASK
+894 VRLTLSVPASK
-905 GISDYPQDLQRI
+905 KISDYPQHLQRI

-935 KSLFRYEDS
+935 KSLFCYEDS

-957 SHDRYVIAR
+957 NHDRYVIAQ

-994 DESHEVSATVG
+994 DENHEVSATVD
-1005 GWWVAAKDVN
+1005 GWWVAAKDAN

-1027 VRHPDGDSDRVH
+1027 VRHLDGDSDGIH
-1039 DQLWIPRTSLIKKD
+1039 DQLWMPCESLIKKD

-1062 SRFLFTLP
+1062 SHFLFTLP
-1070 KHYTPER
+1070 NHYTPER
-1077 LLAMIGDGAS
+1077 LLALIGDGAS
-1087 PRTWSTVS
+1087 PGTWSTVS
-1095 AANQPSLCRVLA
+1095 AVNQPSLYRVLA

-1114 GKLEKI
+1114 GKLKRT
-1120 KFELVDDGRCHDCS
+1120 KFELVDDGHCHDCS

-1154 PNEMKTFE
+1154 PDEMKTFE

-1174 QVRVTPEK
+1174 QMQINPEN

-1201 LPDVGAAFNIG
+1201 LPDVGAAFNIDADVI
-1212 TEAIVTKL
+1212 AINL
-1220 RAKVKV
+1220 RAKVEV

-1239 RESILQLESSASA
+1239 RKSILQLESSESA
-1252 RSDYLDPKGTN
+1252 PSDYLDPKGTN

-1273 KGNLSPFQVQSLRD
+1273 KGKLSPLQVQSLRD

-1292 YRPKAF
+1292 YKPKAF
-1298 KEEETEESLQ
+1298 KEKETEESLQ
-1308 PHLNVRLIGR
+1308 PHLNVRLVGR

-1365 TSCIHLKATLVIAPE
+1365 TSCIHLKATLVIAPG
-1380 HLVDQWRTEAEK
+1380 HLVNQWKTEAQK
-1392 FRPMH
+1392 FRPML
-1397 SNTGDIVT
+1397 SGTGDIVT
-1405 IRSVTGLANKTS
+1405 IRSITGLANITS
-1417 AVIQAAKLII
+1417 DVIQAAKLII

-1442 KYAGRGQ
+1442 RYAGRGQ
-1449 PPESKNSHTAN
+1449 PPECKNSHTAN
-1460 RRFQEWY
+1460 RRFREWY
-1467 GDCLAQLN
+1467 EDCLAQLN

-1482 AAQSLKGKKRKEAL
+1482 AAQSQTGEKREKTL
-1496 ARLARGIE
+1496 IRLARRIE
-1504 RQTERFKEAKTKLQ
+1504 RQTERFKEAKATLQ
-1518 EQVNDVTQLR
+1518 EQLDDVTQLR

-1534 AKASTA
+1534 TKVATA
-1540 NDQDEIEL
+1540 NDQEKIKL
-1548 DFEKML
+1548 NSKKML

-1568 VVYDEF
+1568 VVYDEI
-1574 SYNNYPAALFV
+1574 SYDNYPAALFV

-1619 ARPIQQRMGLPQIT
+1619 ARPIEQRMGLPQIMT
-1633 AGPPLSAQTSAE
+1633 GPPLSAQTSAE
-1645 QVLSYGKLQSDEYVF
+1645 QILSYGKLQSDEYVR
-1660 ERHDQGHK
+1660 ERHDQGHE

-1678 VDKRYFGSV
+1678 VDNRYFGSV

-1713 QNVNLDAD
+1713 QNVHLDAD
-1721 MLSADSRV
+1721 MLSADSRM
-1729 FLPMIRE
+1729 FLPTICE
-1736 RQGTTGYG
+1736 RQGMTGNG

-1753 ASCWSNGNDGQ
+1753 ASCWSKGNNGD
-1764 LSELASQQNEFLQRA
+1764 LSKLASQQNEFLQRA
-1779 TSNLRKFFDKAVWL
+1779 ASNLRKFFDKAVWL
-1793 SHRIVN
+1793 SRRIVN
-1799 FETEKNPRS
+1799 FGTEMNPRS
-1808 YEVVEDL
+1808 NEVVEDFY
-1815 HAFVEDLCDGRSS
+1815 AFVEDLCDGRSS

-1844 PQFTSGEEVKAKIQ
+1844 PRFASIEEVKAKIQ
-1858 ELKSSEDKVH
+1858 EMKSSEAKVQE
-1868 GLNST
+1868 LNSS
-1873 GESSERNQEM
+1873 GKSSEQNREM
-1883 IENIAGLHLLR
+1883 VENIVGLHLLR
-1894 GSDWVDFYHVHDKE
+1894 GSDWVEFYRLDDEE
-1908 IKAMDMKEV
+1908 IDTMGMEEV
-1917 GILLKDLGETIPPEL
+1917 GMLLNDLDETVPSEL
-1932 EEAKQCLKESIRARV
+1932 EEAQQCLKESIRAR
-1947 KDSPDGDKPKTCSK
+1947 KEDSADGGEPKPPSRIE
-1961 TAEYWSRTKPQLHA
+1961 EYGSMTKPRLHA
-1975 LCESRGIKFTSAEKK
+1975 LCESRGIKFTSSEKK
-1990 GILVHRLSEDDEG
+1990 DILTHRLDQDDAGILK
-2003 ILSAE
+2003 AE

-2019 KQDYPVLG
+2019 EQNYPVLN
-2027 QKVRKRGGLFTLSH
+2027 QKIRKRGGLFTLSH

-2047 TNGLDSAIHHTIQM
+2047 TNSLDSAIHHTIQM
-2061 MRQKKIIDTLMNH
+2061 MRQKKIIETLMNH
-2074 EGGLDVSCRTCGAK
+2074 EGSLDVSCRTCGAK
-2088 SALHLVCECG
+2088 SELHLVCECG
-2098 HLLCTE
+2098 HLLCAE

-2113 DSAEKEPHTP
+2113 DSAEKEPHAP

-2131 LRNRTVALSKLSG
+2131 LQNRTVALSKLTG

-2152 NEESRSHHGAA
+2152 HEESRSHHRAA
-2163 SGSSSSILEDGKG
+2163 SGSSSSILEGGKG

-2190 TPKDDGVLLF
+2190 TPEDDGVLLF

-2209 LKAALRANRIN
+2209 LKAALKANRIS
-2220 FATNPADVLKN
+2220 FTTNPADVLKN
-2231 GSSKKTPQAF
+2231 KSSKKIPVASN
-2241 DGAANQGAPAENA
+2241 GAANKGAPEENA
-2254 PKAKTSSAATKA
+2254 PKAKTSNATTKA
-2266 KASGATSSTKAS
+2266 KASRATSSAKAS
-2278 GGTSE
+2278 GGTSK
-2283 SQRLKAQI
+2283 SQGLKAQI

-2299 SKRVVTDATEGETT
+2299 SKRVVTEDTENETT
-2313 EEESPDGETPDG
+2313 EEESPDGEIPDG
-2325 ETPDGK
+2325 ESPDG
-2331 TRDGETPDGEI
+2331 ESPDGEI
-2342 PVHTK
+2342 PVHTNF
-2347 CKVLLLMLES
+2347 KVLLLMVES
-2357 SESAGTNLQCF
+2357 SESAGTNLQRF

-2386 DGIMKQARGRCIRY
+2386 DGIMKQAKGRCIRY
-2400 GQKKAVKVYHFVT
+2400 GQKKTVKVYHFVT
-2413 ENTIEVDIL
+2413 EYTIEVDIL
-2422 ELRRKQHILVAPGM
+2422 ELRRKQHILVDPGM
-2436 ALGRFEKRSEFEDNS
+2436 ALGRFENRSEFEDNS

-2456 FNQDTSARSQTR
+2456 FNQDTSAKSQTR
-2468 DACGDATMEEASNA
+2468 DACGDTTMEEASNEN
-2482 KHAALAQPYEER
+2482 HDALARPNEER

>member
-1 MPPRRQTAANAGGSK
+1 MPPRRQAAAKANSSE

-25 ASDQRKRKAPAPAP
+25 ASAQRKRKAPAPGSDP
-39 DTQQSGAATDSHDSA
+39 QQSGFDADSHDSA
-54 YPQEEQRKRQKPSAQ
+54 DPQEEQRKRQKPSAPQ
-69 RSTTAQQERTTLQ
+69 RPTAQQKRTTLQ
-82 NATTQAEQSE
+82 KGATQAESSE
-92 VEDAQID
+92 QEDAQID
-99 DDGGDGPSERNGLD
+99 DDNGDGPSERNGLD
-113 RSKPPIANV
+113 RSKSPITNV
-122 EEAFRDLVEN
+122 EDAFRDLVEN

-166 LIKSAYAGIN
+166 LIKRAYAGIN
-176 PTQRL
+176 STEPL

-216 SQADTVLTAL
+216 GQADTVLTAL

-233 SDIDVLI
+233 SEIDVLI

-247 FSALNSNK
+247 FSSLNNNK
-255 VKDFS
+255 EKDFS
-260 SKVGDHLKKLFQGFD
+260 SKVGDRLKKLFQGFEKHKD
-275 KQKPKQQDAHLI
+275 NDEDTPLI

-343 WFPSIDYAAQFV
+343 WFPSIDYAAHFV

-365 QTRCRGYLLAVD
+365 QTRSRGYLLAVD
-377 ARLFHSKKNIAE
+377 ARLFNSKKNIAE
-389 EIVSNWTTDIKN
+389 GIVSHWATDIKN
-401 FQRRASTPIDRWLLP
+401 FQRRASAPIDRWLLP

-429 EARFLDRKRRD
+429 EARFLDKKRRD
-440 NVPWIQSRRR
+440 NVPWTQSRRR
-450 HIRVRRQETLGENR
+450 HIRVRRQEVLGEDR

-501 LRGVKNGVYRKAK
+501 LRGVKNGLHRKAK
-514 QDFDPTFCY
+514 QDFDPTSCF

-543 NAPFGLIGCVTP
+543 SAPFGLIGCVTP

-578 LPIQRINFSTEDQDQ
+578 LPIQRISFSTEDQDQ

-609 SLVALFT
+609 ALVALFT
-616 SAYIVGE
+616 SAHSVGG
-623 KNGARLFPS
+623 KNDARLFPS

-643 EETPY
+643 EET
-648 TSDSALIDEELDFT
+648 
-662 QKTANCL
+662 
-669 HGSSVVFTL
+669 
-678 VKNFRRYCFCNGVA
+678 
-692 KYSTRQFRQCKHCGT
+692 
-707 IRCVWCSGN
+707 
-716 PPHAFTNIDGPE
+716 IDGPE

-743 LPSIIQ
+743 LPSIIK

-755 NPSKSQTAVSRI
+755 NPSKSQTAVSSI

-789 VITVCYAAGESF
+789 VITVCYAAAESF

-813 WYLYLVPSSTLGQK
+813 WHLFLIPSSTLGQR

-835 GRNDVFFL
+835 DRNDAFFL

-848 RAVVSPDAQALVPA
+848 RAVVSPDAQVLVPA

-881 KESVPNANEQSAD
+881 KESVSNANEQSAD
-894 VCLALSLPASK
+894 VRLALSLPASK
-905 GISDYPQDLQRI
+905 KISDYPEPLQRI
-917 LSSILVTYKYTP
+917 LSSILVNYRYTP

-957 SHDRYVIAR
+957 NHDRYVIAR

-994 DESHEVSATVG
+994 DENHEVSATVD
-1005 GWWVAAKDVN
+1005 GWWEVAKNAK
-1015 FDTTQEEMMLDH
+1015 FDTTQEMMLDH
-1027 VRHPDGDSDRVH
+1027 VRHPDGDPDGIH
-1039 DQLWIPRTSLIKKD
+1039 DQLWMPCASLIKKD

-1062 SRFLFTLP
+1062 SHFLFTLP
-1070 KHYTPER
+1070 NHYTPER
-1077 LLAMIGDGAS
+1077 LLALIGDGAS
-1087 PRTWSTVS
+1087 PGTWSTVS
-1095 AANQPSLCRVLA
+1095 GANQPSLYRVLA
-1107 PFNVKLA
+1107 PFNIKLA

-1120 KFELVDDGRCHDCS
+1120 KFELVDNGRCHHCS
-1134 PQKPAVS
+1134 PRKPAVS
-1141 WLTQNGQVVAYEP
+1141 WVTQNGQVVAYEP
-1154 PNEMKTFE
+1154 PNEMKAFE

-1174 QVRVTPEK
+1174 GVQITPNN

-1201 LPDVGAAFNIG
+1201 LPDVSAAFNIG
-1212 TEAIVTKL
+1212 TDAIAVNL

-1239 RESILQLESSASA
+1239 RKSILQLKSSESA
-1252 RSDYLDPKGTN
+1252 RSDYVDPKGTN

-1273 KGNLSPFQVQSLRD
+1273 KGKLSPLQVQSLRD

-1292 YRPKAF
+1292 YKPKAF
-1298 KEEETEESLQ
+1298 KEKETEESLQ
-1308 PHLNVRLIGR
+1308 PHLNVRLVGR

-1365 TSCIHLKATLVIAPE
+1365 TSCIHLKATLVIAPD
-1380 HLVDQWRTEAEK
+1380 HLVGQWKTEAQK
-1392 FRPMH
+1392 FRPIH
-1397 SNTGDIVT
+1397 SNTGDIVA
-1405 IRSVTGLANKTS
+1405 IRSVTELAKKSS
-1417 AVIQAAKLII
+1417 AMIQAAKLII

-1449 PPESKNSHTAN
+1449 PPESKNTHTAN

-1467 GDCLAQLN
+1467 EDCLAQLN

-1482 AAQSLKGKKRKEAL
+1482 AAQSQKGKNRDEAL
-1496 ARLARGIE
+1496 ARLARRIE
-1504 RQTERFKEAKTKLQ
+1504 RQTERFKEAKAKLQ
-1518 EQVNDVTQLR
+1518 EQLDDVTQLR

-1534 AKASTA
+1534 TKATTA
-1540 NDQDEIEL
+1540 NDQDKIKLEP
-1548 DFEKML
+1548 KAML

-1574 SYNNYPAALFV
+1574 SYDNHPAALFV

-1609 KIADLLGVHI
+1609 KIADLLGVHV
-1619 ARPIQQRMGLPQIT
+1619 ARPTEQRIGLPQIT
-1633 AGPPLSAQTSAE
+1633 TGPPLSAQTSAE

-1660 ERHDQGHK
+1660 ERHNQGHK

-1687 DVEEFVVVNRLTIP
+1687 DVEECVVVNRLTIP

-1713 QNVNLDAD
+1713 QNVHLDAD
-1721 MLSADSRV
+1721 MLSADSRM
-1729 FLPMIRE
+1729 FLPTIRE
-1736 RQGTTGYG
+1736 RQGVTGYS

-1753 ASCWSNGNDGQ
+1753 ASCWSEDNDGD

-1779 TSNLRKFFDKAVWL
+1779 TSNLRKYFDKAVWL
-1793 SHRIVN
+1793 SRRILS
-1799 FETEKNPRS
+1799 FGTEKNPRS
-1808 YEVVEDL
+1808 TEVVEDL
-1815 HAFVEDLCDGRSS
+1815 YAFVEDLCDGRSS

-1836 KIVFAAIF
+1836 EIVFAAIF
-1844 PQFTSGEEVKAKIQ
+1844 PQFTSIEDVKAKIQ
-1858 ELKSSEDKVH
+1858 ELKSSEANMQV
-1868 GLNST
+1868 ST
-1873 GESSERNQEM
+1873 SSGKTSEQDQEM
-1883 IENIAGLHLLR
+1883 TESIAGLHLLR
-1894 GSDWVDFYHVHDKE
+1894 GSDWVDFYRLDDEDIETMGMEE
-1908 IKAMDMKEV
+1908 IEM
-1917 GILLKDLGETIPPEL
+1917 LLNDLAETVPSEL
-1932 EEAKQCLKESIRARV
+1932 EEAKQCLKESILVRQ
-1947 KDSPDGDKPKTCSK
+1947 KDSADGDKTKTCSK
-1961 TAEYWSRTKPQLHA
+1961 AAEYKSKTKAQLYA
-1975 LCESRGIKFTSAEKK
+1975 LCESRGIKFTSSDKK
-1990 GILVHRLSEDDEG
+1990 DILVRRLSEDDEG
-2003 ILSAE
+2003 ILNPE

-2019 KQDYPVLG
+2019 MQNYPVLG
-2027 QKVRKRGGLFTLSH
+2027 QKIRKRGGLFTLSH

-2061 MRQKKIIDTLMNH
+2061 MRQKKVIETLMNH
-2074 EGGLDVSCRTCGAK
+2074 EGSLDVSCRTCGAK
-2088 SALHLVCECG
+2088 SELHLVCECG
-2098 HLLCTE
+2098 HLLCAE

-2131 LRNRTVALSKLSG
+2131 LRNRTVALSKLTG
-2144 AKRQLFFD
+2144 AKRQLFFHD
-2152 NEESRSHHGAA
+2152 KESRSNHRAA
-2163 SGSSSSILEDGKG
+2163 SGSSFSTLEGGKG

-2190 TPKDDGVLLF
+2190 TPEDDGVLLF
-2200 VQYPEHHDE
+2200 VQYPEHRDE
-2209 LKAALRANRIN
+2209 LKAALKANRIK
-2220 FATNPADVLKN
+2220 FAMNPADVLKN
-2231 GSSKKTPQAF
+2231 ESSKKTPEAS
-2241 DGAANQGAPAENA
+2241 DGAANQGAPGENG
-2254 PKAKTSSAATKA
+2254 PKAKTSSAATKV
-2266 KASGATSSTKAS
+2266 KASRATSK
-2278 GGTSE
+2278 
-2283 SQRLKAQI
+2283 SQGLKAQI
-2291 SRRHTRAA
+2291 SRRHTKAA
-2299 SKRVVTDATEGETT
+2299 SGRVVTDATEDETT
-2313 EEESPDGETPDG
+2313 EEENPDGENPDGENPDGEIPDGDIPDGDIPDGDIPDGDIPDGETP
-2325 ETPDGK
+2325 
-2331 TRDGETPDGEI
+2331 
-2342 PVHTK
+2342 VHTK
-2347 CKVLLLMLES
+2347 FKVLLLMLES
-2357 SESAGTNLQCF
+2357 SESAGTNLQRF

-2386 DGIMKQARGRCIRY
+2386 DSIMKQARGRCIRY

-2456 FNQDTSARSQTR
+2456 FNQDTSAKSQTR
-2468 DACGDATMEEASNA
+2468 DACGDTTMEEASND
-2482 KHAALAQPYEER
+2482 KHTALARPNEER